1 MHSFFPQK
9 FHIPRMT
16 LAQTVIEDKEIQN
29 RIEVLMEHLFI
40 YSHAYQKY

>member
-1 MHSFFPQK
+1 MHSFFPQE
-9 FHIPRMT
+9 FYIPRRT

-40 YSHAYQKY
+40 HSHACQKF